1 MFTPRLN
8 PKVKKNKPDEFQ
20 IERYEFLKQLI
31 HEYTT
36 TASFECRRQTL
47 ANLTNFAYDPI
58 NYEFMKQL
66 HLVDLFI
73 TELSNDDEE
82 LIHFALSGLC
92 NISCDPESRE
102 YIISLNGI
110 QHISELLLHKHEDIA
125 LNALTTLYYLFESKN
140 KVMPKNLEK
149 KIQQYAMSNNP
160 RYKNLG
166 TIFLETYF
174 VRGQ

>member
-1 MFTPRLN
+1 MFTPKFNR
-8 PKVKKNKPDEFQ
+8 KVKHYNTKEFAK
-20 IERYEFLKQLI
+20 ERYDFLKQLI

-36 TASFECRRQTL
+36 TASHECRKQTL
-47 ANLTNFAYDPI
+47 ANLANFAYDPI

-73 TELSNDDEE
+73 SELSNDNCD
-82 LIHFALSGLC
+82 LVHFALSGIC

-102 YIISLNGI
+102 YIICMNGVNR
-110 QHISELLLHKHEDIA
+110 ISELLLHKHEDIA

-140 KVMPKNLEK
+140 VTIPQDIKRKV
-149 KIQQYAMSNNP
+149 QQYAMSCNP

-166 TIFLETYF
+166 SIFLDTY
-174 VRGQ
+174 RLLEQ